1 MDTQQIE
8 SLSRQYGGA
17 AFSPDLNQLRGI
29 MGLTEDDMMKAL
41 ATNGT
46 VGTNASAM
54 IGESL
59 DPLVKRI
66 TLDPENHCI
75 LLQRLETY
83 KAKAISEQSNRIT
96 KLGLAEYYRRA
107 EGKLGPQDAA
117 EYQRRTKTVHFTGG
131 VVAVTTTMARAAEAK
146 FDDFKAMEVANRVAA
161 ILLATEKQLYWG
173 DTRINALDWE
183 GFGQQIAVDA
193 GTSSEFQTNLVVTG
207 TAGSR
212 TTYIS
217 GGTLTASQIRAQA
230 RNALKRGA
238 VPTMCLL
245 SSKDK
250 ELLGVAEDTNIRYLN
265 RDQKSGIA
273 KGMIVDQIV
282 LDFGGARALDLV
294 WSLFLDYNRGK
305 LSDVPND
312 PSNADLFHESAAPQ
326 LASGAFAGAAASGG
340 YLPNDTYYYGIAA
353 VSDVG
358 EGPIRLLSTGYTA
371 DNTNGSVDLTITL
384 PGDLSNIKSWRIYRS
399 TINGTSYANMR
410 FVKEVAL
417 DDSAATQVIT
427 DDGSILP
434 SSREAAL
441 INEKMASLG
450 FLQPLSAWDLPY
462 TDSTHRVAVEGEL
475 VVQNYAPEHC
485 HRFINIGG
493 TAATPE

>member
-1 MDTQQIE
+1 MQIQQVE
-8 SLSRQYGGA
+8 SFSRQYGGA
-17 AFSPDLNQLRGI
+17 AFSPDLAGLRGI
-29 MGLTEDDMMKAL
+29 FGLTEDDMMKAL

-75 LLQRLETY
+75 LLQRLEAY

-96 KLGLAEYYRRA
+96 SLGLAEYSRRQ

-117 EYQRRTKTVHFTGG
+117 TYQRRSKVVRFGG
-131 VVAVTTTMARAAEAK
+131 QVAAVTTTMARAAEAK
-146 FDDFKAMEVANRVAA
+146 FDDFKQMEIANRVHAT
-161 ILLATEKQLYWG
+161 LLHTEKQLYWG
-173 DTRINALDWE
+173 DTRINELDWE
-183 GFGQQIAVDA
+183 GFGQQIEVDA
-193 GTSSEFQTNLVVTG
+193 GTDADFQTDLAVEG
-207 TAGSR
+207 SAGSR
-212 TTYIS
+212 TTKIS
-217 GGTLTASQIRAQA
+217 GGTLTASQLRAQA
-230 RNALKRGA
+230 RNALKRGG
-238 VPTMCLL
+238 VPTMALI

-250 ELLGVAEDTNIRYLN
+250 ELLGVAEDGSIRYLN
-265 RDQKSGIA
+265 RDQKSPIA
-273 KGMIVDQIV
+273 KGMIVDQVV
-282 LDFGGARALDLV
+282 LDFGARRAIDLV

-305 LSDVPND
+305 LSDVPAN
-312 PSNADLFHESAAPQ
+312 PSDATKFHELAAPQ
-326 LASGAFAGAAASGG
+326 LASGAFAGAAAAGG
-340 YLPNDTYYYGIAA
+340 HLPNDTYYYGIAA

-371 DNTNGSVDLTITL
+371 DNTNGTIDLTITL
-384 PGDLSNIKSWRIYRS
+384 PGDLSQIKSWRIYRS
-399 TINGTSYANMR
+399 TVNGTDYTKMR
-410 FVKEVAL
+410 FLKEVAL
-417 DDSAATQVIT
+417 DDSGATQVIS
-427 DDGSILP
+427 DDGAVLP

-441 INEKMASLG
+441 LNERMTSLG
-450 FLQPLSAWDLPY
+450 FLQPMSAWDLPY
-462 TDSTHRVAVEGEL
+462 TDSTHRVAIECEL

>member
-1 MDTQQIE
+1 MLNQQVE
-8 SLSRQYGGA
+8 SFSRQYGGA
-17 AFSPDLNQLRGI
+17 AFSSDLSGLHSI
-29 MGLTEDDMMKAL
+29 FGLTEDDMMKAL

-66 TLDPENHCI
+66 TLDPDNHCI
-75 LLQRLETY
+75 LLQRLEAY

-96 KLGLAEYYRRA
+96 SLGLAEYSRRQ
-107 EGKLGPQDAA
+107 EGKLGPADAA
-117 EYQRRTKTVHFTGG
+117 TYQRRSKSVRFAGQI
-131 VVAVTTTMARAAEAK
+131 AAITTTMARAAEAK
-146 FDDFKAMEVANRVAA
+146 FDDFKQMEIANRVHAT
-161 ILLATEKQLYWG
+161 LLSVEKQLYWG
-173 DTRINALDWE
+173 DTRINELDWE
-183 GFGQQIAVDA
+183 GFAQQIAVDA
-193 GTSSEFQTNLVVTG
+193 GVDSDFQTDLKVTG
-207 TAGSR
+207 SAGSR

-217 GGTLTASQIRAQA
+217 GGSLTAAQIRAQA
-230 RNALKRGA
+230 RNALKRGG
-238 VPTMCLL
+238 VPTMALI

-250 ELLGVAEDTNIRYLN
+250 ELLGVSEDSNIRYLT
-265 RDQKSGIA
+265 RDVKSSIA

-282 LDFGGARALDLV
+282 LDFGARRSLDLV
-294 WSLFLDYNRGK
+294 WSLFLDYGRGK

-312 PSNADLFHESAAPQ
+312 PSDSSKFHSLAAPQ
-326 LASGAFAGAAASGG
+326 LASGSFAGAAAVGG
-340 YLPNDTYYYGIAA
+340 HLPNDTYYYGIAA

-371 DNTNGSVDLTITL
+371 DNTNGTIDLTITL

-399 TINGTSYANMR
+399 TINGTDYTKMR

-417 DDSAATQVIT
+417 DDASATQVIS
-427 DDGSILP
+427 DDGSIIP

-450 FLQPLSAWDLPY
+450 FLQPMSAWDLPY
-462 TDSTHRVAVEGEL
+462 TDSTHRVAIESEL